1 MSKHI
6 KNEITAI
13 KNIILKY
20 GIKIPPNNI
29 TKFDKDIK
37 MIFQEVEDTIDYD
50 SLEQIKNL
58 AKTKLSSLKRLY
70 GDLENES
77 QEKIQKKVDEDIFRI
92 SHLKVNVSNK
102 DDFKQN
108 NESVKNIEEY
118 NDTKY
123 FDEISKIVR
132 DIESHEQ
139 EAMKSDYDKKICFN
153 KEKVEEYRKK
163 SDEMNMIL
171 YKIVKEREDKLKE
184 SNVNSEGK
192 KGLTPD
198 MMKSMISEILK
209 SNNIDEKM
217 MENFDFDSFAKS
229 ANLGNLEKSSPLD
242 FMKNIPKELN
252 KNKIGEEEEPSPEE
266 KEKIRQLLNDNEM
279 KSKSF

>member
-70 GDLENES
+70 GDLENDS

>member
-70 GDLENES
+70 GDLENDS

-139 EAMKSDYDKKICFN
+139 EAMKSDYDKKISFN

-252 KNKIGEEEEPSPEE
+252 KNKIDEEEEPSPEE

>member
-1 MSKHI
+1 MSKEI

-70 GDLENES
+70 GDLENDS

-252 KNKIGEEEEPSPEE
+252 KNKIDEEEEPSPEE

>member
-70 GDLENES
+70 GDLENDS

-266 KEKIRQLLNDNEM
+266 KEKIRRR
-279 KSKSF
+279 

>member
-252 KNKIGEEEEPSPEE
+252 KNKIDEEEEPSPEE

>member
-70 GDLENES
+70 GDLENDS

-252 KNKIGEEEEPSPEE
+252 KNKIDEEEEPSPEE